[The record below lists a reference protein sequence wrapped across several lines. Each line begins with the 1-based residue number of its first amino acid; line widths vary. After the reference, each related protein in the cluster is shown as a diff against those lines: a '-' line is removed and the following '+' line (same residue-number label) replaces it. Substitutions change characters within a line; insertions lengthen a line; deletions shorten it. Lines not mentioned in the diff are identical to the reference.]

1 MPRPPR
7 FATRLLVSLVVLA
20 VAVAWP
26 LLSDSGPARAQEAAP
41 TAAVRTRMTP
51 ERLAAIMAASNQQL
65 PYLPGEV
72 LVRFRD
78 GVTTGGLQRTLS
90 GVRSQPPLSSL
101 RWSGNNLAVLHDA
114 REPDAHV
121 LAGQLRL
128 QPDVLWA
135 EPNYLRRPHRLQ
147 PTDPGFA
154 PLQWNM
160 RAIDMPRA
168 WDINP
173 GGSADLIVAIVD
185 SGVTSQTTILPLKT
199 FNGTS
204 IQDIQVPVSINPDL
218 SSSKLVSAIDLVSLD
233 GIVVDFEGH
242 GTHVSS
248 TVGEDANNLA
258 EVGIAYNVKIM
269 PVKVCF
275 SFWDVQFA
283 LADAGEP
290 ITPPTTAA
298 GCPDDAIADGIRYAA
313 DHGAKVINLSLGGA
327 GSSEALRDALL
338 YAVSKGAFVAL
349 SAGNGFEEGNEIE
362 YPAAYAAEINGA
374 MSVGAIGPTRARAY
388 YSGTS
393 SGTEIAAPGG
403 DSRQGT
409 AEASLIW
416 QASLYGPDSTPGVIV
431 FPRFDGYIDTGEQG
445 TSMASPHV
453 AGLAALLT
461 SQGVTNPAAVE
472 ALIKRTA
479 IDLGAPGRDDEF
491 GFGLIQPRVALRG
504 FGLFRK

>member
-1 MPRPPR
+1 
-7 FATRLLVSLVVLA
+7 LLVALA
-20 VAVAWP
+20 VVVAWP
-26 LLSDSGPARAQEAAP
+26 LVSDTGPARAQEGAAPAP
-41 TAAVRTRMTP
+41 TAAVTSRITP
-51 ERLAAIMAASNQQL
+51 ARLAAIMDASSRQL
-65 PYLPGEV
+65 DYLPGEV

-78 GVTTGGLQRTLS
+78 GVTTDGLQRTLS
-90 GVRSQPPLSSL
+90 GVRSQPSLASL
-101 RWSGNNLAVLHDA
+101 RWSSNNLAVLHDV

-147 PTDPGFA
+147 PNDPGFT

-173 GGSADLIVAIVD
+173 GGDSNLIVAIID
-185 SGVTSQTTILPLKT
+185 SGLTSQTTVLSLKT
-199 FNGTS
+199 FDGTA
-204 IQDIQVPVSINPDL
+204 IRDIQVPVSINPDV
-218 SSSKLVSAIDLVSLD
+218 SASKLISAIDLVSLD

-242 GTHVSS
+242 GTHVAS
-248 TVGEDANNLA
+248 TIGEDANDLA
-258 EVGIAYNVKIM
+258 EVGVAYNVKIM

-275 SFWDVQFA
+275 GFWDVQFA
-283 LADAGEP
+283 LADAGQAV
-290 ITPPTTAA
+290 TPPTSVA

-313 DHGAKVINLSLGGA
+313 DHGAKVINVSLGGP
-327 GSSEALRDALL
+327 GSSETLRDALL

-349 SAGNGFEEGNEIE
+349 SAGNGFEDGNEVE
-362 YPAAYAAEINGA
+362 YPAAYAAEIDGV

-388 YSGTS
+388 YSGTT

-403 DSRQGT
+403 DIRQGIPD
-409 AEASLIW
+409 ASLVW
-416 QASLYGPDSTPGVIV
+416 QTSLYAPDSTPGVVV

-453 AGLAALLT
+453 AGLAALLV

-472 ALIKRTA
+472 ALIKATA
-479 IDLGAPGRDDEF
+479 ADLGSPGRDDEY
-491 GFGLIQPRVALRG
+491 GFGLIRPRVALRG
-504 FGLFRK
+504 FGIFGE